1 MTFVQAPKLLLALV
15 LILTVVPKVLSKVGN
30 DFRPPEAETRTI
42 AFLSHNGF
50 EAHGEQRRFGRL
62 VYATSGDCRLR
73 VLEVD
78 PSGVSRDSV
87 RFMAAPADRIIFIF
101 NGKVYS
107 DQPVVLTFLWSSW
120 TSLRNRV
127 GLQTSP
133 KTILGVAASQACS
146 LDELPWREV
155 A

>member
-1 MTFVQAPKLLLALV
+1 M
-15 LILTVVPKVLSKVGN
+15 
-30 DFRPPEAETRTI
+30 
-42 AFLSHNGF
+42 
-50 EAHGEQRRFGRL
+50 
-62 VYATSGDCRLR
+62 
-73 VLEVD
+73 
-78 PSGVSRDSV
+78 SRDSV

-127 GLQTSP
+127 GLPTSP
-133 KTILGVAASQACS
+133 KTILGIAASQACP
-146 LDELPWREV
+146 LDELPWREI

>member
-1 MTFVQAPKLLLALV
+1 VTFVQAPKLLLALV
-15 LILTVVPKVLSKVGN
+15 LILTVVPKILSKVGN

-62 VYATSGDCRLR
+62 VYASSGECRLR

-78 PSGVSRDSV
+78 ASGASRDSV
-87 RFMAAPADRIIFIF
+87 RLMAAPADRIIFVF
-101 NGKVYS
+101 DGKVYS
-107 DQPVVLTFLWSSW
+107 DQPMVLTFLWSSW
-120 TSLRNRV
+120 TSFQNRI
-127 GLQTSP
+127 GLPASP
-133 KTILGVAASQACS
+133 KVILGIAASQACS
-146 LDELPWREV
+146 LEELPWREI